1 MTWTVE
7 QALALTPSSSVRAA
21 ARPLAAPVRW
31 ARLERSDRAVW
42 GLIKGSAKEPY
53 AVQIDISG
61 PALRCSCPSR
71 LHPCK
76 HAVAL
81 ALLLPLQPEAFSE
94 SDHPG
99 WVSDWLS
106 SRDERQ
112 ARVDSRREARP
123 ADPEALAV
131 ARSKRAQ
138 ERVHKVDAGVAELRL
153 WLSDLVRNGIASAPG
168 QPLSYW
174 SHMAS
179 RMIDAQAPGLARR
192 INTLSVLAHSGT
204 GWADRVAEEIG
215 DIFLLLEG
223 WRRLEGMPAAL
234 AAEVRTWIGF
244 TVSREEVIATGPR
257 VADHWLVV
265 GRRVYLEERLQTQR
279 TWLLGMAS
287 GRAALELEFAAP
299 GERVERSLAVGSHFD
314 AEVAFSPGTLGHRG
328 FVTGPIDLRSD
339 ATPVPSTGTTI
350 TGALNDVANAI
361 AVSPWARSVPVLLE
375 GVTPILGTPNVLR
388 DETGDEVAIRSEFA
402 GIWQLVSVSGAR
414 PARVFAECDGMSVM
428 PFAAWDGARVVGLPE

>member
-1 MTWTVE
+1 M
-7 QALALTPSSSVRAA
+7 
-21 ARPLAAPVRW
+21 
-31 ARLERSDRAVW
+31 W
-42 GLIKGSAKEPY
+42 GLMKGSAKEPY
-53 AVQIDISG
+53 LVQIDISG

-81 ALLLPLQPEAFSE
+81 AILVPLQPEAFSE
-94 SDHPG
+94 SDPPE
-99 WVSDWLS
+99 WVTDWLT

-112 ARVDSRREARP
+112 ARAESRRETQP
-123 ADPEALAV
+123 ADPETLAA

-138 ERVHKVDAGVAELRL
+138 DRVNKVDAGVAELTL

-192 INTLSVLAHSGT
+192 VNTLSVLAHSGT

-215 DIFLLLEG
+215 DIFLLLQG
-223 WRRLEGMPAAL
+223 WRRLEEMPAPL

-244 TVSREEVIATGPR
+244 TVSRDEVIATGPR

-265 GRRVYLEERLQTQR
+265 GRRVYLEERLLTQR
-279 TWLLGMAS
+279 TWMLGMS
-287 GRAALELEFAAP
+287 SCRAALELEFAAP

-314 AEVAFSPGTLGHRG
+314 GEVAFSPGSLGHRG
-328 FVTGPIDLRSD
+328 FVTGPVELRTD
-339 ATPVPSTGTTI
+339 ATPVPSTGRTI
-350 TGALNDVANAI
+350 AAALNDVADAI

-388 DETGDEVAIRSEFA
+388 DENGDELAIRSEFA
-402 GIWQLVSVSGAR
+402 GIWQLVSVCAGR
-414 PARVFAECDGMSVM
+414 PARVFVECDGMSVM